1 MAASATFALSLV
13 CGSGAGSWVLL
24 IRWAQRARCQ
34 AETPLIDLFRFAEP
48 ALSTASAPPHG
59 LIHQRE
65 ATICEGLTVH
75 RDAATKKPSRYSLRR
90 PLRDTRD
97 HPKVKS
103 DLDTGRLI
111 RSYRAKAYLP
121 PRLASHVVVPRQG
134 LCPRLAA
141 MAMPATAATARS
153 RASGT

>member
-1 MAASATFALSLV
+1 M
-13 CGSGAGSWVLL
+13 
-24 IRWAQRARCQ
+24 RCQ
-34 AETPLIDLFRFAEP
+34 IIHGSRIQTDKGGAW
-48 ALSTASAPPHG
+48 STASAPLHG

-111 RSYRAKAYLP
+111 RSYRAKAVSTASSCQ
-121 PRLASHVVVPRQG
+121 PRS
-134 LCPRLAA
+134 C
-141 MAMPATAATARS
+141 AATRPLSTVGCDGDACHRRHGPLSGVRKVTARLYLEHPAIGS
-153 RASGT
+153 REEAVADQ